1 MPANLR
7 IRLGL
12 KMVVG
17 PLHPTGKA
25 DVFLTIWPAAD
36 GTARVDI
43 TRINFPG
50 NAIFTAVGGFLKD
63 RLTSQINILIGD
75 ALKDIPKYVSQVEQV
90 TILEISSE

>member
-50 NAIFTAVGGFLKD
+50 NAIFTVMGGFLKD

-75 ALKDIPKYVSQVEQV
+75 ALKDIPKYVPQVEQV

>member
-12 KMVVG
+12 RMVVG
-17 PLHPTGKA
+17 PLHPSAKA
-25 DVFLTIWPAAD
+25 DVFLTVSPEAD

-75 ALKDIPKYVSQVEQV
+75 ALKDIPKYVPQVEQV
-90 TILEISSE
+90 TILEVSSD